1 MLCEWWWG
9 FYRSPAANSFHLP
22 DSRRLGPSS
31 LFFFP
36 HGPRL
41 DFPVRDIWENSLLLI
56 QFSNHFHVRALL
68 TLTWLSENSTLHI
81 CYFLSSRRKTV
92 RVRCQGGYM
101 VIHLSG
107 VHPLE
112 NPCGS
117 SLVCIFI
124 WTATVVFQHDSS
136 PPLHFKRNTIRKN
149 LSADNAAVYSDDTNQ
164 HVLFVVSDE
173 RPRLRSGLPRT
184 SVTTREWQRVSYSSG
199 LWAKLLLCG
208 YKTAEQ
214 LLLNGQLSHIV
225 CGSIWSNCLCKKK
238 RVMCV
243 CMFVC

>member
-136 PPLHFKRNTIRKN
+136 PPSSFQKKYHSKKPFCRQRGRLFRRHKSTRIVCRFRRTATAPKRSTKN
-149 LSADNAAVYSDDTNQ
+149 VCHDSRVTKS
-164 HVLFVVSDE
+164 VLFFRFVSETSSLWLQD
-173 RPRLRSGLPRT
+173 SRT
-184 SVTTREWQRVSYSSG
+184 ITFKWTIKSYCM
-199 LWAKLLLCG
+199 W
-208 YKTAEQ
+208 
-214 LLLNGQLSHIV
+214 LNLE
-225 CGSIWSNCLCKKK
+225 
-238 RVMCV
+238 
-243 CMFVC
+243 